1 VNKTCLVGFESRA
14 APSCLLFSV
23 RDNRILNGLRVLYSV
38 VSDNLYVKVVDEP
51 KPLNSQPTL
60 QELVDKVDEIG
71 HQPTRLVD
79 YKSSTRLNYLTN
91 QSVIS

>member
-1 VNKTCLVGFESRA
+1 MVFVFCIALSPTTYNVIANQIA
-14 APSCLLFSV
+14 A
-23 RDNRILNGLRVLYSV
+23 
-38 VSDNLYVKVVDEP
+38 

>member
-1 VNKTCLVGFESRA
+1 VSKNCA
-14 APSCLLFSV
+14 SV
-23 RDNRILNGLRVLYSV
+23 LIADVI
-38 VSDNLYVKVVDEP
+38 

-60 QELVDKVDEIG
+60 QELVDEVDEIG

-79 YKSSTRLNYLTN
+79 YKSPTRLNYLTN

>member
-1 VNKTCLVGFESRA
+1 MLADV
-14 APSCLLFSV
+14 LF
-23 RDNRILNGLRVLYSV
+23 L
-38 VSDNLYVKVVDEP
+38 P
-51 KPLNSQPTL
+51 PTKPLNSQPTL

>member
-1 VNKTCLVGFESRA
+1 VDTAQYNMQGFYVHEKLRA
-14 APSCLLFSV
+14 RSAV
-23 RDNRILNGLRVLYSV
+23 QT
-38 VSDNLYVKVVDEP
+38 